1 MLVNSGTKKPASTK
15 AGSFTLAVFLMRPQ
29 ADIKSALITLKRLVD
44 DELNVNIASLQVI
57 DHFLDSGIVMD
68 FNNLIISIIVFSTGI
83 ISQ

>member
-1 MLVNSGTKKPASTK
+1 
-15 AGSFTLAVFLMRPQ
+15 MRPQ

-44 DELNVNIASLQVI
+44 DELNVNITSLQVI

>member
-1 MLVNSGTKKPASTK
+1 
-15 AGSFTLAVFLMRPQ
+15 MRPQ
-29 ADIKSALITLKRLVD
+29 ADIKSALITLNRLVD